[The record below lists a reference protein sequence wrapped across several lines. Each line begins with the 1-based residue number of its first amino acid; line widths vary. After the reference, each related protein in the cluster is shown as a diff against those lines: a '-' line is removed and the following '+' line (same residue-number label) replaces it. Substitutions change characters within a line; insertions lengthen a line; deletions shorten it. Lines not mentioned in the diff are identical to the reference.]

1 MSFGLHW
8 PKTITMITQIAGLA
22 GNTVGF
28 TLTGDIT
35 KEDYDT
41 IVFPAVQRA
50 KEPGGD
56 INLLLVINTDLS
68 KFTMGAWMKD
78 ALLGLQNLTRFA
90 RVAVVSDS
98 HMVKNMTSMA
108 NMVVPGDY
116 KYFLPAEENEAKV
129 WVSESD
135 GRL

>member
-1 MSFGLHW
+1 
-8 PKTITMITQIAGLA
+8 MITQIAGLA
-22 GNTVGF
+22 GQTVGF

-35 KEDYDT
+35 KEDYDNV
-41 IVFPAVQRA
+41 IFPAVQLT
-50 KEPGGD
+50 KEAGGD

-68 KFTMGAWMKD
+68 RFTMGAWMKD
-78 ALLGLQNLTRFA
+78 ALLGLQNLTRFN

-116 KYFLPAEENEAKV
+116 KYFLPTEENEAKV
-129 WVSESD
+129 WVSEAD
-135 GRL
+135 GKL

>member
-1 MSFGLHW
+1 
-8 PKTITMITQIAGLA
+8 MITQIAGLA
-22 GNTVGF
+22 GNTAGF

-35 KEDYDT
+35 KEDYDNV
-41 IVFPAVQRA
+41 VFPAVKQA
-50 KEPGGD
+50 KGDGKD

-68 KFTMGAWMKD
+68 NFTMGAWMKD
-78 ALLGLQNLTRFA
+78 ALLGLQNLTKMN

-98 HMVKNMTSMA
+98 HLVKNMTAMA

-116 KYFLPAEENEAKV
+116 KFFLPTEENEAKV

-135 GRL
+135 GRI

>member
-1 MSFGLHW
+1 M
-8 PKTITMITQIAGLA
+8 AGLA

-35 KEDYDT
+35 KQDYDT
-41 IVFPAVQRA
+41 VIFPAVQQV
-50 KEPGGD
+50 KETGTE

-78 ALLGLQNLTRFA
+78 ALLGLQNLTRFN

-98 HMVKNMTSMA
+98 HLVKNMTAMA

-116 KYFLPAEENEAKV
+116 KYFLPTEENEAKI

-135 GRL
+135 GKL

>member
-1 MSFGLHW
+1 
-8 PKTITMITQIAGLA
+8 MITQITGLA

-35 KEDYDT
+35 KEAYDT
-41 IVFPAVQRA
+41 IIFPAVERA
-50 KEPGGD
+50 RAAGGS
-56 INLLLVINTDLS
+56 INLMLVINTDLS
-68 KFTMGAWMKD
+68 NFTIGAWMKD
-78 ALLGLQNLTRFA
+78 ALLGLQNLTRFG

-135 GRL
+135 GKL